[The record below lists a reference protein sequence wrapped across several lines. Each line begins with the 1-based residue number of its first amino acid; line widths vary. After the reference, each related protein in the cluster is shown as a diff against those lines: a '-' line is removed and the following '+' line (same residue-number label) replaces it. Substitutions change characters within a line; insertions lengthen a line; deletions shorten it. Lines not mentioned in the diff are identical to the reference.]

1 LLRLNELA
9 LSAILLI
16 LQLSYPFI
24 ATNKTSL
31 KIADINIRHQP
42 LFLAPMEDITDPSF
56 RMVCKIHGADFM
68 YTEFISSDGLIRD
81 GEKSVK
87 KLDIYDFE
95 RPIGIQLYGHI
106 IDAMVEAAHIAEEAG
121 PELIDINFG
130 CPVKK
135 IANRGA
141 GAGMLRNIPLMIQMT
156 EEIVKAV
163 KLPVTVKTRLG
174 WDDDSKNIVEVAER
188 LQDTGIQALTI
199 HGRTRAQ
206 MYKGVADWTLIGEVK
221 NNPRMKI
228 PIIGNGDI
236 DSPVKAREM
245 FDRFGVDG
253 VMIGRASVGR
263 PWIFRDIRHYL
274 DSGELLHEP
283 TVNEKVDIA
292 LFHLEK
298 SIEHKNGNRSIF
310 EMRRHLSN
318 YFKGL
323 PHFKETRLKLLTT
336 LEIEE
341 IKVILEDIRK
351 RWGDFRTEDKTPLY
365 SG

>member
-1 LLRLNELA
+1 MTIGN
-9 LSAILLI
+9 I
-16 LQLSYPFI
+16 
-24 ATNKTSL
+24 SL
-31 KIADINIRHQP
+31 GDHP

-56 RMVCKIHGADFM
+56 RMICKINGADFL

-81 GEKSVK
+81 GMKSVR

-106 IDAMVEAAHIAEEAG
+106 IEAMVEAALIAEEAK

-141 GAGMLRNIPLMIQMT
+141 GAGMLKNIPLMLEMT
-156 EEIVKAV
+156 DAIVKAV

-174 WDDDSKNIVEVAER
+174 WDDESKNIVEVAER
-188 LQDTGIQALTI
+188 LQDEGIQAITI

-206 MYKGVADWTLIGEVK
+206 LYKGAADWSLIGAVK

-228 PIIGNGDI
+228 PVIGNGDI
-236 DSPVKAREM
+236 DNPVKAKEM

-274 DSGELLHEP
+274 NTGELLPEP
-283 TVNEKVDIA
+283 TVNEKAGLA
-292 LFHLEK
+292 LLHLDK
-298 SIEHKNGNRSIF
+298 SLEYKDGKRAIY

-323 PHFKETRLKLLTT
+323 PHFKETRLRLLTT
-336 LEIEE
+336 LDVDEIKNIIEE
-341 IKVILEDIRK
+341 IRQK
-351 RWGDFRTEDKTPLY
+351 WGDFRTEEKSSVY
-365 SG
+365 SV

>member
-1 LLRLNELA
+1 
-9 LSAILLI
+9 
-16 LQLSYPFI
+16 
-24 ATNKTSL
+24 L
-31 KIADINIRHQP
+31 KIANINIRDYP

-56 RMVCKIHGADFM
+56 RMVCKMQGADFM

-81 GEKSVK
+81 GAKSVK

-95 RPIGIQLYGHI
+95 RPIGIQLYGHNI
-106 IDAMVEAAHIAEEAG
+106 EAMVEAAHIAEEAN

-141 GAGMLRNIPLMIQMT
+141 GAGMLRNVPLMMKMT
-156 EEIVKAV
+156 EAIVKSV
-163 KLPVTVKTRLG
+163 SLPVTVKTRLG
-174 WDDDSKNIVEVAER
+174 WDDDSKNIVEIAEM
-188 LQDTGIQALTI
+188 LQDIGIQALTI

-206 MYKGVADWTLIGEVK
+206 LYKGIADWTLIGKVK

-228 PIIGNGDI
+228 PVIGNGDI
-236 DSPVKAREM
+236 DGPLKAKEM
-245 FDRFGVDG
+245 FDKYGIDG
-253 VMIGRASVGR
+253 IMIGRATVGR

-274 DSGELLHEP
+274 DIGEILPEP
-283 TVNEKVDIA
+283 SVNEKVDLA
-292 LFHLEK
+292 LFHFDK
-298 SIEHKNGNRSIF
+298 SLQFKKGNRAVF

-336 LEIEE
+336 IEVDEIRNILEE
-341 IKVILEDIRK
+341 IRK
-351 RWGDFRTEDKTPLY
+351 IWGDFRSEDKTAVY
-365 SG
+365 TI